1 MKLSAFGEKLSTG
14 AGILSL
20 MDDLGAA
27 LATGDT
33 IMMGGGN
40 PGHIPE
46 IQEVMRQRLQTLI
59 ADEHSLRKLI
69 GVYDPPKGEVDFRK
83 ALATLL
89 RREYGWDLDE
99 DNICLT
105 NGSQGA
111 FFLLF
116 NLLAGRTANGGHR
129 KILLPMA
136 PEYIGYADLGLS
148 EDFFTSVRPRIELVG
163 ETFFKYRVDFEQI
176 EVSDEIGAICASRP
190 TNPTGNV
197 LTDDEVAGLAALAE
211 ANDIP
216 LILDNAYGVPFPG
229 MIYTEVRPVWNRNL
243 ILCMSLS
250 KFGLPAVRTGIVVAS
265 KELVRLLSGVNAVVN
280 LATGSFGAM
289 LTTEIIQ
296 SGEILRLSREVI
308 RPFYQAKMERALA
321 CIAETFTGF
330 PYKVHVPE
338 GAMFLW
344 LWFPGLP
351 VSCRQLYE
359 RLKRRGVVV
368 VSGDYFFPGLAPGW
382 RHAEECLRITYS
394 QGEEDVRQGI
404 GVIAEEA
411 RALFAAGPTN
421 EAQGR

>member
-20 MDDLGAA
+20 MDDLGNA
-27 LATGDT
+27 LAEGDK

-46 IQEVMRQRLQTLI
+46 IQEVMRQRLQALI
-59 ADEHSLRKLI
+59 ADEQSLRKLI

-89 RREYGWDLDE
+89 RREYGWDLNE
-99 DNICLT
+99 ENICLT

-116 NLLAGRTANGGHR
+116 NLLAGRTADGGHR

-148 EDFFTSVRPRIELVG
+148 DDFFTSVQPRIEPVG
-163 ETFFKYRVDFEQI
+163 EKFFKYRVDFERI
-176 EVSDEIGAICASRP
+176 AVTDEIGAICVSRP

-197 LTDDEVAGLAALAE
+197 LTDDEIAGLANLAE
-211 ANDIP
+211 THDIP
-216 LILDNAYGVPFPG
+216 LIIDNAYGTPFPC
-229 MIYTEVRPVWNRNL
+229 MIYTEVKPVWNKHL

-250 KFGLPAVRTGIVVAS
+250 KFGLAAVRTGIVVAE
-265 KELVRLLSGVNAVVN
+265 KEIIRLLSGVNAVVN

-296 SGEILRLSREVI
+296 SGEIIRLSREVI
-308 RPFYQAKMERALA
+308 RPFYQKKMERALA
-321 CIAETFTGF
+321 CIEKSFTGF

-351 VSCRQLYE
+351 VSSRQLYE
-359 RLKRRGVVV
+359 RLKQRGVVV

-394 QGEEDVRQGI
+394 QAEEDVQQGVA
-404 GVIAEEA
+404 VIADEV
-411 RALFAAGPTN
+411 RLLFG
-421 EAQGR
+421 QQ

>member
-20 MDDLGAA
+20 MDDLGNA
-27 LATGDT
+27 LAEGNK

-46 IQEVMRQRLQTLI
+46 IQEVMRQRLQALI
-59 ADEHSLRKLI
+59 ADEQCLRKLI

-148 EDFFTSVRPRIELVG
+148 EDFFTSVRPKIELVG

-176 EVSDEIGAICASRP
+176 AVSDEIGAICASRP

-265 KELVRLLSGVNAVVN
+265 KEIVRLLSGVNAVVN

-351 VSCRQLYE
+351 VSSRQLYE
-359 RLKRRGVVV
+359 RLKQRGVVV